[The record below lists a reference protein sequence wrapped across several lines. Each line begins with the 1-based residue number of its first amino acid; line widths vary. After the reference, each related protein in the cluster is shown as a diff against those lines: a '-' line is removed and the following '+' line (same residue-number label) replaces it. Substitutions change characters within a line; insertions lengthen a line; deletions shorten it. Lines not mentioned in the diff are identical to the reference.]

1 MSNVN
6 WILMFRHM
14 TMRWVYQNLMQYLF
28 CRIFQPSSAI
38 DWSQDVE
45 HLCYNSAT
53 TCITVQKWE
62 TKERGKTKLVG
73 FKRVQLFKTGNK
85 PEWVTAA
92 PDVACGLS
100 TLRAPLVGSEN
111 NLCTFG
117 AANVPLHS
125 WLSFS
130 CSIVMRS
137 MNVEPLQKW
146 ISLLIPF
153 IP

>member
-1 MSNVN
+1 MNQS
-6 WILMFRHM
+6 WELAFRLL
-14 TMRWVYQNLMQYLF
+14 NL
-28 CRIFQPSSAI
+28 
-38 DWSQDVE
+38 SQDVE
-45 HLCYNSAT
+45 HLCYYSAT
-53 TCITVQKWE
+53 TYISVQKWE

-130 CSIVMRS
+130 CSGVMISRKVES
-137 MNVEPLQKW
+137 LQMN
-146 ISLLIPF
+146 LIF
-153 IP
+153 IPMSPIWSWTWQDLKFHYERVFVYSQF